1 LAASLVANA
10 PCAPGF
16 QPWNRANPQLKF
28 DSGGNAA
35 EGATFANIGVTT
47 EVGTMKKMV
56 SAIVLSL
63 AVTSLPALAQT
74 NNAPGVSTPSAP
86 NSGAGVSGY
95 PGNKNGPAAKGTVGS
110 STSTNKN
117 EGVQQQDASKI
128 QGMPGNKSGPPAKQP
143 SR

>member
-1 LAASLVANA
+1 
-10 PCAPGF
+10 
-16 QPWNRANPQLKF
+16 
-28 DSGGNAA
+28 
-35 EGATFANIGVTT
+35 
-47 EVGTMKKMV
+47 MKKMA

-74 NNAPGVSTPSAP
+74 NNAPGVSTSAP

-117 EGVQQQDASKI
+117 EGVQNQDAAKI